1 MIFLQPPPNLEAALV
16 LNLLL
21 TLIFQ
26 VYSVIGTRAR
36 IIFESKLYSC

>member
-16 LNLLL
+16 LDLLL

-36 IIFESKLYSC
+36 TFESKLYSC